1 MARPADQQWI
11 TLAADAS
18 LMDVARER
26 WLFPLLNCWPAEP
39 APEPRLVPLEDAME
53 AGGVVVLVGEGDEQL
68 VEPALRLASLHRPT
82 IALARDPKAL
92 QRELREG
99 VLVESRHA
107 AASHLAS
114 MAYALSRRQPTI
126 DGLIADLGRATRSI
140 GGLADEFTKWQD
152 EMHMAASVQR
162 DLLPKSL
169 PKIEGLASG
178 VLYRPCGFV
187 SGDIYDVR
195 VLSDGRVSFL
205 LADAVGHGVPA
216 ALLTM
221 VIAHAL
227 PTNGHL
233 DDRSDPA
240 EMLRRVN
247 IALCE
252 RQTETTRFAT
262 AVAGVID
269 PASGRGV
276 LAGAGHPAPL
286 LIGDGSEALRTNG
299 PLLGVFEEAEFDTIE
314 FELAPGESLICYTDG
329 FETAYPSA
337 ADARAGRV
345 RSNSVHLERLAAI
358 TRAAREGTIDL
369 ADAMRELAFDVDAQA
384 GSLHQPDDLT
394 ALAFMRPASTR
405 AMLAA

>member
-1 MARPADQQWI
+1 MARPADQPWI

-18 LMDVARER
+18 LMEVARER

-39 APEPRLVPLEDAME
+39 APEPRLVALEDAADAE
-53 AGGVVVLVGEGDEQL
+53 GVVVLVASDDERL
-68 VEPALRLASLHRPT
+68 VEPAFRLAALHKPA
-82 IALARDPKAL
+82 IALADDPKAL
-92 QRELREG
+92 ERRIREG
-99 VLVESRHA
+99 VLIESRKA
-107 AASHLAS
+107 AAGHLAS
-114 MAYALSRRQPTI
+114 VAYALARRQPTI
-126 DGLIADLGRATRSI
+126 DGLIGDLGRATRSI

-169 PKIEGLASG
+169 PTISGLESG

-233 DDRSDPA
+233 DERGDPA
-240 EMLRRVN
+240 EILRRVN

-276 LAGAGHPAPL
+276 LAGAGHPPPL
-286 LIGDGSEALRTNG
+286 LVGEGVTPLRTNG

-314 FELAPGESLICYTDG
+314 FDLAVGESIICYTDG

-345 RSNSVHLERLAAI
+345 RANSVHLERLAAI
-358 TRAAREGTIDL
+358 TRAAREGAVDL
-369 ADAMRELAFDVDAQA
+369 ASAMRELAFDVDAQA

-394 ALAFMRPASTR
+394 ALAFLRPLATR
-405 AMLAA
+405 AALAA